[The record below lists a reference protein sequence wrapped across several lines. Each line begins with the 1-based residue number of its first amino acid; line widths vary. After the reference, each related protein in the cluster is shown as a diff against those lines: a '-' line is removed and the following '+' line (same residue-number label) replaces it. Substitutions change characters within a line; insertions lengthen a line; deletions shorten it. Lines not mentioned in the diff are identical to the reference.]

1 MTMTDNGPTTDT
13 TTTFIDNVPTDDLSQ
28 AIARQVQENMERA
41 NAFLFRRDEDEDNT
55 TTSAPVDAP
64 SVDNL
69 EATEPVEVVADFAP
83 DDTPATPPESVTPT
97 QYTVTYDGQE
107 VTLSPDDLQ
116 RLIALNQWGTSLSP
130 EVREQFGLIE
140 QGRAVALP
148 ADEYAAY
155 QAYRALQANRG
166 NQNPNT
172 PAYLQPPA
180 APDLNDLDD
189 DTRAYILQVQAERDQ
204 AAATANTYQE
214 QLVQAAVPQ
223 HNQAIEAR
231 AALIDQAMGKYAQAN
246 GLDDETV
253 GQLMNTAVQAGVI
266 TSIAHGLQHYS
277 PSGVL
282 VQDADWDRVTEMALN
297 FGRLSRPDLLDASTF
312 QPAHTPP
319 PPPVPPA
326 PSPADTHVAT
336 KKAFAS
342 SLASA
347 PSAATTPPA
356 MDPRNLAPQDQR
368 SYIAQLLRERTD
380 AR

>member
-1 MTMTDNGPTTDT
+1 MTMTDNGPTTDS
-13 TTTFIDNVPTDDLSQ
+13 TTFIDNVPADDMSQ
-28 AIARQVQENMERA
+28 AIARQVAENMERA
-41 NAFLFRRDEDEDNT
+41 NAFLFRTGDAAEDNADNT
-55 TTSAPVDAP
+55 TPTPTVLEAVPQ
-64 SVDNL
+64 
-69 EATEPVEVVADFAP
+69 EATEPVVEVGDGGTAH
-83 DDTPATPPESVTPT
+83 DTLDSTPPESVLPVTPAS
-97 QYTVTYDGQE
+97 YTVTYDGQE
-107 VTLSPDDLQ
+107 ITLHDDDLQ

-155 QAYRALQANRG
+155 QAYRALQAQR
-166 NQNPNT
+166 QT
-172 PAYLQPPA
+172 PAYLQPPT

-231 AALIDQAMGKYAQAN
+231 AALIDEAMGKYATAN
-246 GLDDETV
+246 GLDEATV
-253 GQLMNTAVQAGVI
+253 SQLMNTAVQAGVI
-266 TSIAHGLQHYS
+266 TSIAHSQQHYS

-282 VQDADWDRVTEMALN
+282 VQDADWERVTEMALN
-297 FGRLSRPDLLDASTF
+297 FGRLSRPDLLTSI
-312 QPAHTPP
+312 PA
-319 PPPVPPA
+319 PVSPVTSPPA
-326 PSPADTHVAT
+326 PTPTPADTHVAN

-368 SYIAQLLRERTD
+368 AVIAQLLREQTD